1 MPEATNEDF
10 EPLIDYEK
18 WHKKCRDFMLY
29 FDGYVRGATT
39 PIKKLI
45 VLFGDLEELVFGE
58 EKTKSWAT

>member
-1 MPEATNEDF
+1 MSTDKD
-10 EPLIDYEK
+10 IDYEE

-45 VLFGDLEELVFGE
+45 TLLSELEEMVFGE
-58 EKTKSWAT
+58 VKTQSWAV

>member
-1 MPEATNEDF
+1 MPPEEIN
-10 EPLIDYEK
+10 YEE

-45 VLFGDLEELVFGE
+45 TLFSELEEMVFG
-58 EKTKSWAT
+58 KTKTQSWI